1 VIHRSDA
8 VPPGQRPPSRE
19 LDALPR
25 RQRNPRPVKTPLIG
39 VSFRRSKR
47 PRQRMATWIDPDRR
61 CLELRLARAE
71 VRRSAD
77 EPIDRTGRG
86 SHSLAPVPPRR
97 RREGFGR
104 LSRAAS
110 SSATWCSPCCA
121 KSTARGCTL
130 RATSSFNSKDLRCCE
145 DKCEDVFEF
154 LEHGGRRARRSR
166 RSKRVLRSENEN
178 RAMLGRVA
186 LRFPTSPSRR
196 LPHEPRRCRAR
207 GWEPPWRKPA
217 PVRAP
222 PAARATPWI
231 EAWTATPAARRRRRR
246 ALPAARARQQ
256 AKTRP
261 ARPAA
266 RPVAAPALT
275 RARP

>member
-1 VIHRSDA
+1 
-8 VPPGQRPPSRE
+8 
-19 LDALPR
+19 
-25 RQRNPRPVKTPLIG
+25 
-39 VSFRRSKR
+39 
-47 PRQRMATWIDPDRR
+47 MATWIDPDRR

-196 LPHEPRRCRAR
+196 LPHEPRHCRAR
-207 GWEPPWRKPA
+207 GTVADSACFRERAAAGQFFPAGKGGNRMRRTIFTAASVVALMLGTAMAQTSTSPSATGGARDTMDRSMDCDSGSPTAKAPGTAGSAGSTTSQNKTSTPA
-217 PVRAP
+217 PSSTSPSAP
-222 PAARATPWI
+222 SPSGTSR
-231 EAWTATPAARRRRRR
+231 
-246 ALPAARARQQ
+246 
-256 AKTRP
+256 
-261 ARPAA
+261 
-266 RPVAAPALT
+266 
-275 RARP
+275 